1 LPDGLVI
8 TKQEHLEQHA
18 VSFYQDLFT
27 AQQNL
32 HPDGVL
38 QYVQAKVTD
47 EMNTCLCRPFIA
59 EKVETSLFMMG
70 RTKHQVRMAIQ
81 WGFQTHWDLL
91 GPSVT
96 NADSSNKNTA
106 KLLPPF

>member
-1 LPDGLVI
+1 MQAFYSREGGNVIVHDGPDKAPGPDGY
-8 TKQEHLEQHA
+8 T
-18 VSFYQDLFT
+18 
-27 AQQNL
+27 
-32 HPDGVL
+32 
-38 QYVQAKVTD
+38 
-47 EMNTCLCRPFIA
+47 
-59 EKVETSLFMMG
+59 MG
-70 RTKHQVRMAIQ
+70 FRMAIQ

>member
-8 TKQEHLEQHA
+8 TKQEDLEQHA
-18 VSFYQDLFT
+18 VSLYQDLFT

-47 EMNTCLCRPFIA
+47 EMNCDTTA
-59 EKVETSLFMMG
+59 
-70 RTKHQVRMAIQ
+70 
-81 WGFQTHWDLL
+81 
-91 GPSVT
+91 
-96 NADSSNKNTA
+96 SSNV
-106 KLLPPF
+106 LSRVLIFH

>member
-8 TKQEHLEQHA
+8 TKQEDLEQHA
-18 VSFYQDLFT
+18 VSLYQDLFT

-47 EMNTCLCRPFIA
+47 EMNCD
-59 EKVETSLFMMG
+59 
-70 RTKHQVRMAIQ
+70 RTA
-81 WGFQTHWDLL
+81 
-91 GPSVT
+91 
-96 NADSSNKNTA
+96 
-106 KLLPPF
+106 